1 MSSPSIV
8 VLALSTLDSEFQLDE
23 SAQRRTWAREDSKE
37 VKVIWVRGGGSHFYE
52 DGDRNLVVPAPE
64 DFGSILAKTLLAI
77 EWINTNLNPDVIVR
91 SNTSSYFQLD
101 KLKKVVN
108 KFQQNQED
116 FGGYFESYNSERFVN
131 GAGIFLKRSAIEAL
145 SQMNPNDWID
155 IPDDVAISRYL
166 FNHGLKASSLRR
178 NNLAYHH
185 FFFPSHHS
193 RVKGWSNRE
202 LTRSRMELIHKFYS
216 SGSLITKIY
225 IYWKLLKLEITQ
237 SKLTPYK
244 VLKFLRGGLFRR

>member
-1 MSSPSIV
+1 MSSLSIV
-8 VLALSTLDSEFQLDE
+8 VLALSTLDTEYQLDE

-52 DGDRNLVVPAPE
+52 DGDRNLVVPASE

-101 KLKKVVN
+101 KLKRVVN

-116 FGGYFESYNSERFVN
+116 FGGYFETYNSERFIN

-145 SQMNPNDWID
+145 TQMNPSDWVN

-166 FNHGLKASSLRR
+166 LHRGLKAASLKR

-193 RVKGWSNRE
+193 RVKGWSNRK
-202 LTRSRMELIHKFYS
+202 LTRSRMELIHEFYS
-216 SGSLITKIY
+216 SGSQITKIY
-225 IYWKLLKLEITQ
+225 IYWRLLKLEITQ
-237 SKLTPYK
+237 SKLTPHK
-244 VLKFLRGGLFRR
+244 VLKFLRGGLFRS